1 MIRNLDNSSLY
12 FPQDERISFQEE
24 GHIYLLDG
32 TRQLTPVSIVY
43 SKYFTP
49 FDSDYWAERKAQY
62 LPITA
67 QQLKE
72 QWDCNGMMASFVGTH
87 MHKQIEEYLNGDK
100 YMAPMC
106 HFTYKGKYISEDKI
120 HLG

>member
-32 TRQLTPVSIVY
+32 TRQLTPVSSVY

-49 FDSDYWAERKAQY
+49 FDSDYWADSIFPSQPSSSRSNG
-62 LPITA
+62 TA
-67 QQLKE
+67 TE
-72 QWDCNGMMASFVGTH
+72 
-87 MHKQIEEYLNGDK
+87 
-100 YMAPMC
+100 
-106 HFTYKGKYISEDKI
+106 
-120 HLG
+120 

>member
-32 TRQLTPVSIVY
+32 TRQLTPVSSVY

-100 YMAPMC
+100 YMAPC
-106 HFTYKGKYISEDKI
+106 VTSPTRESTSAKTKS
-120 HLG
+120 